1 MATEQSGLV
10 TSKSTWLK
18 FIAGSSV
25 GALCF
30 LFPVRDGDVV
40 TIPIALASNNLTEY
54 LGDLLPLIVIAIV
67 TISAVLSSWFS
78 LRRSASRESVGG
90 LRSLFTVS
98 RGWLIL
104 RILGCLTAVTIFLE
118 IGPEFIWSA
127 ATGYIVLYDLA
138 TAIVTIFIFA
148 AAALPLLTDYGLM
161 ELVGT
166 LLSRI
171 FKRAFRL
178 PGRSCI
184 DALASW
190 MSAAPVGVLITS
202 QQFEKGNYSGR
213 EAAVIATN
221 FSVVSLPFCV
231 IVAQFVGLSHLFVE
245 YYLTVVVAGLI
256 AALITPRIP
265 PLSRIP
271 DHYSEVGKQLN
282 EELLA
287 EGGLWKSGLAAALRK
302 AEQAPGLK
310 QWSKSAIHN
319 LFDIWF
325 GLMPPLVGIGT
336 LGLVVAEHTPLFT
349 WLSYPLI
356 PLLEFMQLPESAA
369 AAPAFLIGFAEMF
382 LPAVLAS
389 NIESEMTK
397 FVVISVS
404 ISQLVYMSEVG
415 VLIMKTRIPL
425 NFGRLVQIFLI
436 RTAITLPVAI
446 VAARWF
452 VF

>member
-1 MATEQSGLV
+1 MATKQSELIG
-10 TSKSTWLK
+10 SNATWLK
-18 FIAGSSV
+18 FVTGSSI
-25 GALCF
+25 GAFF
-30 LFPVRDGDVV
+30 LFFPVKDDGVI
-40 TIPIALASNNLTEY
+40 TIPIALLSNKLTDY
-54 LGDLLPLIVIAIV
+54 LGDLLPPIVIAIV
-67 TISAVLSSWFS
+67 TISSVLSLWFS
-78 LRRSASRESVGG
+78 LRQSSSQETPSGMRQI
-90 LRSLFTVS
+90 FTVDRS
-98 RGWLIL
+98 WLAL
-104 RILGCLTAVTIFLE
+104 RILGFVTALMIFFE
-118 IGPEFIWSA
+118 TGPEFVWSK
-127 ATGYIVLYDLA
+127 ATGHIVLYDLA

-148 AAALPLLTDYGLM
+148 AAILPLLTDYGLM

-171 FKRAFRL
+171 FQKAFRL

-190 MSAAPVGVLITS
+190 MAAAPVGVLITS

-245 YYLTVVVAGLI
+245 FYLTVIIAGLI

-271 DHYSEVGKQLN
+271 DFYAEVGKQLH
-282 EELLA
+282 EDVLEH
-287 EGGLWKSGLAAALRK
+287 GGLWRSGLVAALRK
-302 AEQAPGLK
+302 AQQAPGLK

-325 GLMPPLVGIGT
+325 GLMPPLVAIGT
-336 LGLVVAEHTPLFT
+336 LGLIVVEFTPLFT

-356 PLLEFMQLPESAA
+356 PLLEVMRLPEATA
-369 AAPAFLIGFAEMF
+369 AAPAFLVGFAEMF
-382 LPAVLAS
+382 LPAVLANS
-389 NIESEMTK
+389 IESEVTK
-397 FVVISVS
+397 FVVITVS
-404 ISQLVYMSEVG
+404 ITQLIYMSEVG

-425 NFGRLVQIFLI
+425 SFGSLVQVFLL
-436 RTAITLPVAI
+436 RTVITLPIAI
-446 VAARWF
+446 VAAHWF

>member
-1 MATEQSGLV
+1 MVTEQSEPV
-10 TSKSTWLK
+10 TSNSTWLK

-30 LFPVRDGDVV
+30 LFPVKDDGVV
-40 TIPIALASNNLTEY
+40 TIPIALFSNNLTDY
-54 LGDLLPLIVIAIV
+54 LGDLLPPIVIAIV

-78 LRRSASRESVGG
+78 LRKSSTQETPGD
-90 LRSLFTVS
+90 LRNIFTVS
-98 RGWLIL
+98 WSWLIL
-104 RILGCLTAVTIFLE
+104 RILGCVTALMIFFQ
-118 IGPEFIWSA
+118 IGPEFVWSA
-127 ATGYIVLYDLA
+127 ATGHIVLYDLA

-148 AAALPLLTDYGLM
+148 AAILPLLTDYGLM

-190 MSAAPVGVLITS
+190 MAAAPVGVLITS

-221 FSVVSLPFCV
+221 FSIVSLPFCV

-245 YYLTVVVAGLI
+245 YYLTVVAAGMI

-271 DHYSEVGKQLN
+271 DLYSEAGKQLN

-287 EGGLWKSGLAAALRK
+287 EGGLWKSGLTAALKK

-310 QWSKSAIHN
+310 RWSRSAIHN

-336 LGLVVAEHTPLFT
+336 LGLVVAEYTPLFT

-356 PLLEFMQLPESAA
+356 PLLELMGLPEATA
-369 AAPAFLIGFAEMF
+369 AAPAFLVGFAEMF

-389 NIESEMTK
+389 NIDSELTK
-397 FVVISVS
+397 FVVITVS
-404 ISQLVYMSEVG
+404 ISQLIYMSEVG

-436 RTAITLPVAI
+436 RTAITLPIAT

>member
-1 MATEQSGLV
+1 MATEPPMLE
-10 TSKSTWLK
+10 TSNSTWVK
-18 FIAGSSV
+18 FLAGSTA

-30 LFPVRDGDVV
+30 LFPVMDDDVV
-40 TIPIALASNNLTEY
+40 TIPIALASNNLTDY
-54 LGDLLPLIVIAIV
+54 LGDLLPPIVIAIV
-67 TISAVLSSWFS
+67 ITSAFLSLWFS
-78 LRRSASRESVGG
+78 LRKPASQETPGR
-90 LRSLFTVS
+90 LRQIFTVS
-98 RGWLIL
+98 WGWMAL
-104 RILGCLTAVTIFLE
+104 RILGCVTALMIYFKV
-118 IGPEFIWSA
+118 GPEFVWSA
-127 ATGYIVLYDLA
+127 ATGHIVLYGLA

-148 AAALPLLTDYGLM
+148 AVVLPLLTDYGLM

-171 FKRAFRL
+171 FKTAFRL

-221 FSVVSLPFCV
+221 FSIVSLPFCV

-245 YYLTVVVAGLI
+245 YYLTVVIAGLI

-282 EELLA
+282 EDVLA
-287 EGGLWKSGLAAALRK
+287 EGGLWRSGLAAALNK
-302 AEQAPGLK
+302 AQQAPGLK
-310 QWSKSAIHN
+310 RWFQSAIHN

-325 GLMPPLVGIGT
+325 GLMPPLVAIGT
-336 LGLVVAEHTPLFT
+336 LGLVVAEYTPLFT

-356 PLLEFMQLPESAA
+356 PLLEFMQLPEASA
-369 AAPAFLIGFAEMF
+369 AAPAFLVGFAEMF

-389 NIESEMTK
+389 NIESELTK
-397 FVVISVS
+397 FVVITVS
-404 ISQLVYMSEVG
+404 ISQLIYMSEVG

-425 NFGRLVQIFLI
+425 NFGRLIQIFLI
-436 RTAITLPVAI
+436 RTAITLPIAI
-446 VAARWF
+446 VSARWF

>member
-1 MATEQSGLV
+1 MPTEQSESE
-10 TSKSTWLK
+10 TRNATWFK
-18 FIAGSSV
+18 FLAGSTV
-25 GALCF
+25 GGLCF
-30 LFPVRDGDVV
+30 LFPVKDGDVV
-40 TIPIALASNNLTEY
+40 TIPIALASNYLTEY

-67 TISAVLSSWFS
+67 TISAALSSWFS
-78 LRRSASRESVGG
+78 LRRSTAQETAGG
-90 LRSLFTVS
+90 LRAIFTVS
-98 RGWLIL
+98 RGWLVL
-104 RILGCLTAVTIFLE
+104 RILGCLTALTIFLE
-118 IGPEFIWSA
+118 IGPELIWSA
-127 ATGYIVLYDLA
+127 ATGHIVLYDLA

-148 AAALPLLTDYGLM
+148 AAVLPLLTDYGLM

-221 FSVVSLPFCV
+221 FSIVSLPFCV

-245 YYLTVVVAGLI
+245 FYLTVVVAGLI

-282 EELLA
+282 EDVSSQ
-287 EGGLWKSGLAAALRK
+287 GGLWKSGLAAALKK
-302 AEQAPGLK
+302 AEQAPGLR

-336 LGLVVAEHTPLFT
+336 LGLVVAEYTPLFT

-356 PLLEFMQLPESAA
+356 PLLELMQLPEASA
-369 AAPAFLIGFAEMF
+369 AAPAFLVGFAEMF

-389 NIESEMTK
+389 NIESELTK

-404 ISQLVYMSEVG
+404 ISQLIYMSEVG

-436 RTAITLPVAI
+436 RTAITLPVAV
-446 VAARWF
+446 VAAHWF

>member
-1 MATEQSGLV
+1 MATEQSELV
-10 TSKSTWLK
+10 TSNSTWLK

-30 LFPVRDGDVV
+30 LFPVKDDDVV
-40 TIPIALASNNLTEY
+40 TIPIALFSNRLTDY
-54 LGDLLPLIVIAIV
+54 LGDLLPPIVIAIV
-67 TISAVLSSWFS
+67 TISAVLSLWLS
-78 LRRSASRESVGG
+78 LRKSDSQETPGDMRQI
-90 LRSLFTVS
+90 FTVS
-98 RGWLIL
+98 RGWLML
-104 RILGCLTAVTIFLE
+104 RILGCVTALMIFFE
-118 IGPEFIWSA
+118 IGPEFVWSA
-127 ATGYIVLYDLA
+127 ATGHIVLYDLA

-148 AAALPLLTDYGLM
+148 AAILPLLTDYGLM
-161 ELVGT
+161 EMVGT

-190 MSAAPVGVLITS
+190 MAAAPVGVLITS

-271 DHYSEVGKQLN
+271 DRYSEAGKQLN
-282 EELLA
+282 EEILA
-287 EGGLWKSGLAAALRK
+287 EGGLWRSGLAAALNK
-302 AEQAPGLK
+302 AQHAPGLK
-310 QWSKSAIHN
+310 HWSKSAVHN

-325 GLMPPLVGIGT
+325 GLMPPLMGIGT
-336 LGLVVAEHTPLFT
+336 LGLVVAQYTPLFT

-356 PLLEFMQLPESAA
+356 PLLELMRLPEATA
-369 AAPAFLIGFAEMF
+369 AAPAFLVGFAEMF

-389 NIESEMTK
+389 NIESELTK
-397 FVVISVS
+397 FVVITVS
-404 ISQLVYMSEVG
+404 ISQLIYMSEVG

-436 RTAITLPVAI
+436 RTAITLPI
-446 VAARWF
+446 GVAAAHWI

>member
-1 MATEQSGLV
+1 MATE
-10 TSKSTWLK
+10 KSTQTSNTSTWFK
-18 FIAGSSV
+18 FITGSSF
-25 GALCF
+25 GALFF
-30 LFPVRDGDVV
+30 LFPVKDDGVV
-40 TIPIALASNNLTEY
+40 TIPIALLSNNLTDY
-54 LGDLLPLIVIAIV
+54 LGDLLPPIVVAIV
-67 TISAVLSSWFS
+67 TISSVLSLWFT
-78 LRRSASRESVGG
+78 LRQSGSQETPDNMRQI
-90 LRSLFTVS
+90 FTVN

-104 RILGCLTAVTIFLE
+104 RILGCVTALMIFFE
-118 IGPEFIWSA
+118 VGPEFVWSE
-127 ATGYIVLYDLA
+127 ATGHIVLYDLA

-148 AAALPLLTDYGLM
+148 AAILPLLTDYGLM
-161 ELVGT
+161 ELAGT

-245 YYLTVVVAGLI
+245 FYLTVVVAGLI

-271 DHYSEVGKQLN
+271 DLYSEAGKQLN
-282 EELLA
+282 EDILS
-287 EGGLWKSGLAAALRK
+287 EGGLWRSGLAAALNK
-302 AEQAPGLK
+302 AQQAPGLK
-310 QWSKSAIHN
+310 QWSQSALHN

-336 LGLVVAEHTPLFT
+336 LGLVIAEFTPLFT

-356 PLLEFMQLPESAA
+356 PLLELMRLPEATA
-369 AAPAFLIGFAEMF
+369 AAPAFLVGFAEMF

-389 NIESEMTK
+389 NIESEVTR
-397 FVVISVS
+397 FVVITVS
-404 ISQLVYMSEVG
+404 ITQLIYMSEVG

-425 NFGRLVQIFLI
+425 NFGTLVQVFLL
-436 RTAITLPVAI
+436 RTAITLPI
-446 VAARWF
+446 CVAAAHWI

>member
-1 MATEQSGLV
+1 MPSEQSDSIG
-10 TSKSTWLK
+10 KNSTWFK
-18 FIAGSSV
+18 FVVGSTV

-30 LFPVRDGDVV
+30 LFPVRDGNVV

-67 TISAVLSSWFS
+67 TVSAVLSSWFS
-78 LRRSASRESVGG
+78 LRRAAQREIAGG
-90 LRSLFTVS
+90 LRAIFTVS
-98 RGWLIL
+98 RGWLTL
-104 RILGCLTAVTIFLE
+104 RILGCLTAVVVFLE

-127 ATGYIVLYDLA
+127 ATGHIVLYDLA

-148 AAALPLLTDYGLM
+148 AAVLPLLTDYGLM

-221 FSVVSLPFCV
+221 FSIVSLPFCV
-231 IVAQFVGLSHLFVE
+231 IVAQFVELSHLFVE
-245 YYLTVVVAGLI
+245 YYLTVVVAGLT

-271 DHYSEVGKQLN
+271 DVFSESGKQL
-282 EELLA
+282 EEGVLR
-287 EGGLWKSGLAAALRK
+287 EGGLWKSGLAAALKK
-302 AEQAPGLK
+302 AENAPGLR

-336 LGLVVAEHTPLFT
+336 LGLVIVESTPVFT

-356 PLLEFMQLPESAA
+356 PLLELMKLPEAAA
-369 AAPAFLIGFAEMF
+369 AAPAFLVGFAEMF

-389 NIESEMTK
+389 NIESELTR

-404 ISQLVYMSEVG
+404 ISQLIYMSEVG
-415 VLIMKTRIPL
+415 VLIMRTRIPL

-436 RTAITLPVAI
+436 RTVITLPVAVVI
-446 VAARWF
+446 AHWF

>member
-1 MATEQSGLV
+1 MASEQSKLV
-10 TSKSTWLK
+10 TSNSTWLK
-18 FIAGSSV
+18 FLAGSSV
-25 GALCF
+25 GALSF
-30 LFPVRDGDVV
+30 LYPVSDDGVV
-40 TIPIALASNNLTEY
+40 TIPIALASNNLTDY
-54 LGDLLPLIVIAIV
+54 LGDLLPPIVIAIV
-67 TISAVLSSWFS
+67 SISAVLSSWFS
-78 LRRSASRESVGG
+78 LRKAD
-90 LRSLFTVS
+90 SLSPPGDMRQIFTVS
-98 RGWLIL
+98 RGWLML
-104 RILGCLTAVTIFLE
+104 RVLGCLTALMIFFQ
-118 IGPEFIWSA
+118 IGPEFVWSA
-127 ATGYIVLYDLA
+127 ATGHIVLYDLA

-148 AAALPLLTDYGLM
+148 SAILPLLTDYGLM

-166 LLSRI
+166 LLSRV
-171 FKRAFRL
+171 FQRAFRL

-190 MSAAPVGVLITS
+190 MAAAPVGVLITS

-271 DHYSEVGKQLN
+271 DLYSEVGKQLN
-282 EELLA
+282 EDVSTA
-287 EGGLWKSGLAAALRK
+287 GGLWKAGLTKALDK
-302 AEQAPGLK
+302 AQHAPGLK

-336 LGLVVAEHTPLFT
+336 LGLVIAEYTPLFT

-356 PLLEFMQLPESAA
+356 PLLEIMRLPEAAA
-369 AAPAFLIGFAEMF
+369 AAPALLVGFAEML

-389 NIESEMTK
+389 NIESDLTK
-397 FVVISVS
+397 FVVITVS
-404 ISQLVYMSEVG
+404 ICQLIYMSEVG

-436 RTAITLPVAI
+436 RTAIALPVAI
-446 VAARWF
+446 VAAHWF

>member
-1 MATEQSGLV
+1 MATGQSRLV
-10 TSKSTWLK
+10 TSNATWIK

-30 LFPVRDGDVV
+30 LFPVKDDGVV
-40 TIPIALASNNLTEY
+40 TIPIALFSNKLTDY
-54 LGDLLPLIVIAIV
+54 LGELLPPIVIAIV

-78 LRRSASRESVGG
+78 LRNSSTQLTPGS
-90 LRSLFTVS
+90 LRNIFTVS
-98 RGWLIL
+98 RSWLIL
-104 RILGCLTAVTIFLE
+104 RILGCVTALLIFLE
-118 IGPEFIWSA
+118 IGPEFVWSA
-127 ATGYIVLYDLA
+127 ATGHIVLYDLA

-148 AAALPLLTDYGLM
+148 AAILPLLTDYGLM

-221 FSVVSLPFCV
+221 FSIVSLPFCV

-245 YYLTVVVAGLI
+245 YYLTVVAAGLI

-265 PLSRIP
+265 PLSRIS
-271 DHYSEVGKQLN
+271 DFYSEAGKQLN

-287 EGGLWKSGLAAALRK
+287 DGGLWKSGLTAALRK

-310 QWSKSAIHN
+310 QWSRSAIHN

-336 LGLVVAEHTPLFT
+336 LGLVIAEFTPLFT

-356 PLLEFMQLPESAA
+356 PLLEIMGLPEAAA
-369 AAPAFLIGFAEMF
+369 AAPAFLVGFAEMF

-404 ISQLVYMSEVG
+404 ISQLIYMSEVG

-436 RTAITLPVAI
+436 RTAITLPIAI
-446 VAARWF
+446 IAARWF

>member
-1 MATEQSGLV
+1 MASEQTKSV
-10 TSKSTWLK
+10 TSRSTWLK
-18 FIAGSSV
+18 FLAGSFV
-25 GALCF
+25 GAVSF
-30 LFPVRDGDVV
+30 LYPVSDDGVV
-40 TIPIALASNNLTEY
+40 TIPIALASNNLTDY
-54 LGDLLPLIVIAIV
+54 LGDLLPPIIVGIV
-67 TISAVLSSWFS
+67 TMSALVSSWFS
-78 LRRSASRESVGG
+78 LQKSDSLSAPGSLRRI
-90 LRSLFTVS
+90 FTVS
-98 RGWLIL
+98 PAWLML
-104 RILGCLTAVTIFLE
+104 RILGCLITMMIFFQ
-118 IGPEFIWSA
+118 IGPEFVWSE
-127 ATGYIVLYDLA
+127 ATGHIVLYDLA

-148 AAALPLLTDYGLM
+148 AAVLPLLTDYGLM

-202 QQFEKGNYSGR
+202 QQFDKGNYSGR
-213 EAAVIATN
+213 EAAVIASN
-221 FSVVSLPFCV
+221 FSIVSLPFCV

-245 YYLTVVVAGLI
+245 YYMTVVVAGLI

-271 DHYSEVGKQLN
+271 DLYSEVGKQLN
-282 EELLA
+282 EDMLA
-287 EGGLWKSGLAAALRK
+287 EGGLWQTGLTKALDK
-302 AEQAPGLK
+302 AQHAPGFK

-336 LGLVVAEHTPLFT
+336 LGLIVAEYTPLFT

-356 PLLEFMQLPESAA
+356 PVLELMRLPEAAA
-369 AAPAFLIGFAEMF
+369 AAPALLVGFAEMF

-389 NIESEMTK
+389 NIESELTK
-397 FVVISVS
+397 FVVITVS
-404 ISQLVYMSEVG
+404 ISQLIYMSEVG

-425 NFGRLVQIFLI
+425 NFAKLVQIFLI
-436 RTAITLPVAI
+436 RTAITLPVAAI
-446 VAARWF
+446 AAHWF

>member
-1 MATEQSGLV
+1 MPE
-10 TSKSTWLK
+10 TSNSTWVK
-18 FIAGSSV
+18 FLAGSTI

-30 LFPVRDGDVV
+30 LFPVKDGDVV
-40 TIPIALASNNLTEY
+40 TIPIALASNLLTDY
-54 LGDLLPLIVIAIV
+54 LGDLLPLLVIAIV
-67 TISAVLSSWFS
+67 GISAALSLWFS
-78 LRRSASRESVGG
+78 LRRPASQQASGR
-90 LRSLFTVS
+90 LRQIFTVS
-98 RGWLIL
+98 WGWLAL
-104 RILGCLTAVTIFLE
+104 RILGCVTALMIYFEV
-118 IGPEFIWSA
+118 GPEFVWSA
-127 ATGYIVLYDLA
+127 TTGHIVLYKLA

-148 AAALPLLTDYGLM
+148 AAVLPLLTDYGLM

-171 FKRAFRL
+171 FKTAFRL

-190 MSAAPVGVLITS
+190 MAAAPVGVLITS

-231 IVAQFVGLSHLFVE
+231 IVAQFVGLSHLFVQ
-245 YYLTVVVAGLI
+245 YYLTVIFAGLI

-282 EELLA
+282 EDVLA
-287 EGGLWKSGLAAALRK
+287 EGGLWNSGLAAALTK
-302 AEQAPGLK
+302 AQQAPGLK
-310 QWSKSAIHN
+310 RWFQSAIHN

-336 LGLVVAEHTPLFT
+336 LGLVIAVYTPVFT

-356 PLLEFMQLPESAA
+356 PLLEFMRLPEASA
-369 AAPAFLIGFAEMF
+369 AAPALLVGFAEMF

-389 NIESEMTK
+389 SIESELTK
-397 FVVISVS
+397 FVVITVS
-404 ISQLVYMSEVG
+404 ISQLIYMSEVG

-425 NFGRLVQIFLI
+425 NFGKLVQIFLI
-436 RTAITLPVAI
+436 RTAITLPIAVM
-446 VAARWF
+446 AAHWF

>member
-1 MATEQSGLV
+1 MAAEPSEQKISA
-10 TSKSTWLK
+10 STWFK
-18 FIAGSSV
+18 FIIGSAV

-30 LFPVRDGDVV
+30 LFPVKDDGVV
-40 TIPIALASNNLTEY
+40 TIPIALLSNNLTDY
-54 LGDLLPLIVIAIV
+54 LGDLLPPMVIAIV

-78 LRRSASRESVGG
+78 LRTARRPGTPG
-90 LRSLFTVS
+90 TLRSIFTVS
-98 RGWLIL
+98 RGWLVL
-104 RILGCLTAVTIFLE
+104 RILGCVTALIIFFEL
-118 IGPEFIWSA
+118 GPEFVWSA
-127 ATGYIVLYDLA
+127 ATGHIVLYELA

-148 AAALPLLTDYGLM
+148 AAILPLLTDYGLM
-161 ELVGT
+161 DLVGT

-171 FKRAFRL
+171 FKRAFKL

-213 EAAVIATN
+213 EAAIIATN

-245 YYLTVVVAGLI
+245 FYLTVVVAGLI

-271 DHYSEVGKQLN
+271 DHYSELGKQLN
-282 EELLA
+282 EEILT
-287 EGGLWKSGLAAALRK
+287 EGGLWRSGLAAALNK
-302 AEQAPGLK
+302 AQQAPGLK

-336 LGLVVAEHTPLFT
+336 LGLVMAEFTDLFT

-356 PLLEFMQLPESAA
+356 PLLEIMRLPEATA
-369 AAPAFLIGFAEMF
+369 AAPAFLVGFAEMF

-389 NIESEMTK
+389 SIDSELTK
-397 FVVISVS
+397 FVVITVS
-404 ISQLVYMSEVG
+404 ISQLIYMSEVG

-436 RTAITLPVAI
+436 RTAITLPI
-446 VAARWF
+446 AAASAHWV

>member
-1 MATEQSGLV
+1 MTTERSES
-10 TSKSTWLK
+10 TSKSATWFK
-18 FIAGSSV
+18 FLAGSTV

-30 LFPVRDGDVV
+30 LFPVKDGDVV
-40 TIPIALASNNLTEY
+40 TIPIALASNNLTDY
-54 LGDLLPLIVIAIV
+54 LGDLLPPIVLAIV

-78 LRRSASRESVGG
+78 LRRSTSPETSGG
-90 LRSLFTVS
+90 LRSIFTVS
-98 RGWLIL
+98 HSWLGL
-104 RILGCLTAVTIFLE
+104 RILGCLTAVTIFLQ
-118 IGPEFIWSA
+118 IGPEFVWSA
-127 ATGYIVLYDLA
+127 ETGHIVLYDLA
-138 TAIVTIFIFA
+138 TQIVTIFIFA
-148 AAALPLLTDYGLM
+148 AAVLPLLTDYGLM

-221 FSVVSLPFCV
+221 FSIVSLPFCV

-245 YYLTVVVAGLI
+245 FYLTVVVAGLI

-271 DHYSEVGKQLN
+271 DHYSEMGKQLN
-282 EELLA
+282 EDVA
-287 EGGLWKSGLAAALRK
+287 GTGGLWKSGLSAALKK

-336 LGLVVAEHTPLFT
+336 LGLVVAEYTPLFT

-356 PLLEFMQLPESAA
+356 PLLELMQLPEAAA
-369 AAPAFLIGFAEMF
+369 AAPAFLVGFAEMF

-389 NIESEMTK
+389 NIESELTR

-404 ISQLVYMSEVG
+404 ISQLIYMSEVG

-436 RTAITLPVAI
+436 RTAITLPVAV
-446 VAARWF
+446 VAAHWF

>member
-1 MATEQSGLV
+1 MATEQSEPV
-10 TSKSTWLK
+10 TSNSTWLK

-30 LFPVRDGDVV
+30 LFPVTDDGVV
-40 TIPIALASNNLTEY
+40 TIPIALFSNNLTDY
-54 LGDLLPLIVIAIV
+54 LGDLLPPIVVAIV

-78 LRRSASRESVGG
+78 LRKSSTQETPGD
-90 LRSLFTVS
+90 LRNIFTVS
-98 RGWLIL
+98 RNWLIL
-104 RILGCLTAVTIFLE
+104 RILGCVTALMIFFE
-118 IGPEFIWSA
+118 IGPEFVWSA
-127 ATGYIVLYDLA
+127 ATGHIVLYDLA

-148 AAALPLLTDYGLM
+148 AAILPLLTDYGLM

-190 MSAAPVGVLITS
+190 MAAAPVGVLITS

-245 YYLTVVVAGLI
+245 YYLTVVVAGLV

-282 EELLA
+282 EDVLA
-287 EGGLWKSGLAAALRK
+287 EGGLWKSGLAAALNK
-302 AEQAPGLK
+302 AQQAPGLK
-310 QWSKSAIHN
+310 RWFQSAIHN

-336 LGLVVAEHTPLFT
+336 LGLVVAEFTPLFT

-356 PLLEFMQLPESAA
+356 PLLELMRLPEASA
-369 AAPAFLIGFAEMF
+369 AAPAFLVGFAEMF

-389 NIESEMTK
+389 NIESELTK
-397 FVVISVS
+397 FVVITVS
-404 ISQLVYMSEVG
+404 ISQLIYMSEVG

-425 NFGRLVQIFLI
+425 NFGTLIQIFLI
-436 RTAITLPVAI
+436 RTAITLPIAI

>member
-1 MATEQSGLV
+1 MASEQSKLV
-10 TSKSTWLK
+10 TSNSTWLK
-18 FIAGSSV
+18 FLAGSSV
-25 GALCF
+25 GALSF
-30 LFPVRDGDVV
+30 LYPVSDDGVV
-40 TIPIALASNNLTEY
+40 TIPIALASNNLTDY
-54 LGDLLPLIVIAIV
+54 LGDLLPPIVIAIV

-78 LRRSASRESVGG
+78 LRKAD
-90 LRSLFTVS
+90 SLSPPGDMRQIFTVS
-98 RGWLIL
+98 RGWLML
-104 RILGCLTAVTIFLE
+104 RVLGCLTALMIFFQ
-118 IGPEFIWSA
+118 IGPEFVWSA
-127 ATGYIVLYDLA
+127 ATGHIVLYDLA

-148 AAALPLLTDYGLM
+148 AAILPLLTDYGLM

-166 LLSRI
+166 LLSRV
-171 FKRAFRL
+171 FQRAFRL

-190 MSAAPVGVLITS
+190 MAAAPVGVLITS

-271 DHYSEVGKQLN
+271 NFYSEVGKQLN
-282 EELLA
+282 EDVST
-287 EGGLWKSGLAAALRK
+287 EGGLWKSGLTKALDK
-302 AEQAPGLK
+302 AQHAPGLK

-336 LGLVVAEHTPLFT
+336 LGLVIAEYTPLFT

-356 PLLEFMQLPESAA
+356 PLLEIMRLPEAAA
-369 AAPAFLIGFAEMF
+369 AAPALLVGFAEMF

-389 NIESEMTK
+389 NIESDLTK
-397 FVVISVS
+397 FVVITVS
-404 ISQLVYMSEVG
+404 ISQLIYMSEVG

-425 NFGRLVQIFLI
+425 SFGRLVQIFLI
-436 RTAITLPVAI
+436 RTAISLPVAI
-446 VAARWF
+446 VAAHWF

>member
-1 MATEQSGLV
+1 MATEQSEKI
-10 TSKSTWLK
+10 TSKSTWIK
-18 FIAGSSV
+18 FVAGSLLGV
-25 GALCF
+25 LFF
-30 LFPVRDGDVV
+30 LYPVKDDDVV
-40 TIPIALASNNLTEY
+40 TIPIALLSNRLTDY
-54 LGDLLPLIVIAIV
+54 LGDLLPPIVIAIV
-67 TISAVLSSWFS
+67 TISAILTSWFS
-78 LRRSASRESVGG
+78 LRKSSAQEAPGD
-90 LRSLFTVS
+90 LRNIFTVS
-98 RGWLIL
+98 RSWLIL
-104 RILGCLTAVTIFLE
+104 RILGCVTAWMIFFE
-118 IGPEFIWSA
+118 IGPEIVWSA
-127 ATGYIVLYDLA
+127 ATGHIVLYDLA
-138 TAIVTIFIFA
+138 TTIVTIFIFA
-148 AAALPLLTDYGLM
+148 AAILPLLTEYGLM
-161 ELVGT
+161 EMVGT

-202 QQFEKGNYSGR
+202 QQFEKGKYSGR

-221 FSVVSLPFCV
+221 FSIVSLPFCV

-256 AALITPRIP
+256 TALITPRIP

-282 EELLA
+282 EDVLA
-287 EGGLWKSGLAAALRK
+287 EGGLWRSGLAAALDK
-302 AEQAPGLK
+302 AQQAPGLK

-336 LGLVVAEHTPLFT
+336 LGLVIAEHTPLFT

-356 PLLEFMQLPESAA
+356 PLLEIMHLPEATA
-369 AAPAFLIGFAEMF
+369 AAPAFLVGFAEMF

-389 NIESEMTK
+389 NIESELTK
-397 FVVISVS
+397 FVVITVS
-404 ISQLVYMSEVG
+404 ISQLIYMSEVG

-436 RTAITLPVAI
+436 RTAIALPIAV

>member
-1 MATEQSGLV
+1 MPTERSEPI
-10 TSKSTWLK
+10 TKTSTWLK
-18 FIAGSSV
+18 FVAGSTV
-25 GALCF
+25 GGLCF
-30 LFPVRDGDVV
+30 LFPVKDGDVV
-40 TIPIALASNNLTEY
+40 TIPIALASNNLTDY

-78 LRRSASRESVGG
+78 LRRSAPRENTGG
-90 LRSLFTVS
+90 LRAIFTVS
-98 RGWLIL
+98 RGWLLL

-127 ATGYIVLYDLA
+127 ATGHIVLYDLA

-148 AAALPLLTDYGLM
+148 AAVLPLLTDYGLM

-271 DHYSEVGKQLN
+271 DRYSEMGKQLN
-282 EELLA
+282 EDVSGT
-287 EGGLWKSGLAAALRK
+287 GGLWKSGLSAALKK

-336 LGLVVAEHTPLFT
+336 LGLVVAEYTPLFT

-356 PLLEFMQLPESAA
+356 PLLELMQLPEAAA
-369 AAPAFLIGFAEMF
+369 AAPAFLVGFAEMF

-389 NIESEMTK
+389 NIESELTK

-404 ISQLVYMSEVG
+404 ISQLIYMSEVG

-425 NFGRLVQIFLI
+425 NFGKLVQIFLI
-436 RTAITLPVAI
+436 RTAITLPVAV
-446 VAARWF
+446 VAAHWF

>member
-1 MATEQSGLV
+1 MPE
-10 TSKSTWLK
+10 TSNSTWVK
-18 FIAGSSV
+18 FLAGSTI

-30 LFPVRDGDVV
+30 LFPVKDGDVV
-40 TIPIALASNNLTEY
+40 TIPIALASNHLTDY
-54 LGDLLPLIVIAIV
+54 LGDLLPLLVIAIV
-67 TISAVLSSWFS
+67 GISAALSLWFS
-78 LRRSASRESVGG
+78 LRRPASQQASGR
-90 LRSLFTVS
+90 LRQIFTVS
-98 RGWLIL
+98 WGWLAL
-104 RILGCLTAVTIFLE
+104 RILGCVAALMIYFEV
-118 IGPEFIWSA
+118 GPEFVWSA
-127 ATGYIVLYDLA
+127 TTGHIVLYKLA

-148 AAALPLLTDYGLM
+148 AAVLPLLTDYGLM

-171 FKRAFRL
+171 FKTAFRL

-190 MSAAPVGVLITS
+190 MAAAPVGVLITS

-231 IVAQFVGLSHLFVE
+231 IVAQFVGLSHLFVQ
-245 YYLTVVVAGLI
+245 YYLTVVFAGLI

-282 EELLA
+282 EDVLT
-287 EGGLWKSGLAAALRK
+287 EGGLWNSGLAAALTK
-302 AEQAPGLK
+302 AQQAPGLK
-310 QWSKSAIHN
+310 RWFQSAIHN

-336 LGLVVAEHTPLFT
+336 LGLVIAEYTPVFT

-356 PLLEFMQLPESAA
+356 PLLEFMRLPEASA
-369 AAPAFLIGFAEMF
+369 AAPALLVGFAEMF

-389 NIESEMTK
+389 SIESELTK
-397 FVVISVS
+397 FVVITVS
-404 ISQLVYMSEVG
+404 ISQLIYMSEVG

-425 NFGRLVQIFLI
+425 NFGKLVQIFLI
-436 RTAITLPVAI
+436 RTAITLPIAVM
-446 VAARWF
+446 AAHWF